1 MLSMTHLVR
10 IYLIVVIAAAALAT
24 AARAAEIVTLESPAA
39 HIMLVDADTGT
50 VLLEKRADEA
60 VPPASMSK
68 LMTVYLV
75 FERLANGSLGLSD
88 TFPVSEYAWRMGGS
102 KMFVRVN
109 SRVSIEDLLR
119 GVIVQSGNDASVVI
133 AEGLSGSE
141 KSFASEMTQRAIQL
155 GLDNSSFKNASG
167 WPDEGHYMS
176 VRDIAT
182 LSRRLI
188 KEFPQYYGL
197 FAEKTF
203 TYNGIS
209 QGNRNPLLYKD
220 FGADGLKTGHTQKAG
235 YGIAASVA
243 RNGRRL
249 ILVIHGLTSV
259 NQRAREAERLFDW
272 GFREFGNFTLF
283 KAGEPVDKADVWLGT
298 RPQVDLVLKND
309 LTVTLSRKARRA
321 MTVKV
326 VYDGPLPAPI
336 SAGEEIAQLVIGV
349 PDVPDR
355 VTPLYA
361 GTAIARHGVFGRLQA
376 AVGYLLWGG
385 SRR

>member
-10 IYLIVVIAAAALAT
+10 IYFIVVIAVALAT
-24 AARAAEIVTLESPAA
+24 ATHALATVTLESPAA

-50 VLLEKRADEA
+50 VLLEKRADES

-75 FERLANGSLGLSD
+75 FERLANGSLSLSD

-119 GVIVQSGNDASVVI
+119 GVIIQSGNDASIVI
-133 AEGLSGSE
+133 AEGISGSE
-141 KSFASEMTQRAIQL
+141 KSFASEMTQRGIQQ
-155 GLDNSSFKNASG
+155 GLENSSFKNASG
-167 WPDEGHYMS
+167 WPDKGHYMS
-176 VRDIAT
+176 VRDIAK

-188 KEFPQYYGL
+188 KEFPRYYGL

-203 TYNGIS
+203 IYNGIS

-220 FGADGLKTGHTQKAG
+220 FGADGLKTGYTREAG
-235 YGIAASVA
+235 YGIAASAV
-243 RNGRRL
+243 RDGRRL

-259 NQRAREAERLFDW
+259 NQRAREAERLLDW
-272 GFREFGNFTLF
+272 GFREFGNYTLF
-283 KAGEPVDKADVWLGT
+283 EAGERVDKANVWLGT
-298 RPQVDLVLKND
+298 HPQVDLVLKDD
-309 LTVTLSRKARRA
+309 LTVTLSRRARRA

-336 SAGEEIAQLVIGV
+336 SAGEQIAHLVIGI

-355 VTPLYA
+355 VAPLYA
-361 GTAIARHGVFGRLQA
+361 GTAVTRHGVFGRLQA

-385 SRR
+385 GSR

>member
-1 MLSMTHLVR
+1 MLTITNPVR
-10 IYLIVVIAAAALAT
+10 FFLIVVVAAAALAT
-24 AARAAEIVTLESPAA
+24 AARVSATVKLESPAA

-50 VLLEKRADEA
+50 VLLEKGADEP

-75 FERLANGSLGLSD
+75 FERLANGSLSLSD

-102 KMFVRVN
+102 KMFVRIN
-109 SRVSIEDLLR
+109 SRVSVEDLLY
-119 GVIVQSGNDASVVI
+119 GVIVQSGNDASIVI
-133 AEGLSGSE
+133 AEGLSGTE
-141 KSFASEMTQRAIQL
+141 KSFASEMMHRATQL
-155 GLDNSSFKNASG
+155 GLHNSSFKNASG
-167 WPDEGHYMS
+167 WPEEGHHMT

-203 TYNGIS
+203 TYNGIR

-220 FGADGLKTGHTQKAG
+220 FGADGLKTGHTQMAG
-235 YGIAASVA
+235 YGLAASAV

-259 NQRAREAERLFDW
+259 NQRAREAERLLDW
-272 GFREFGNFTLF
+272 GFREFGNYALF
-283 KAGEPVDKADVWLGT
+283 KAGERVDKADVWLGT
-298 RPQVDLVLKND
+298 HPQVDLVLKSD

-326 VYDGPLPAPI
+326 VYEGPIPAPI
-336 SAGEEIAQLVIGV
+336 SAGQQIAQLVIGV

-355 VTPLYA
+355 VAPLYA
-361 GTAIARHGVFGRLQA
+361 DTAVAQHGMFGRLRA
-376 AVGYLLWGG
+376 AVDYLLWGG
-385 SRR
+385 SSR